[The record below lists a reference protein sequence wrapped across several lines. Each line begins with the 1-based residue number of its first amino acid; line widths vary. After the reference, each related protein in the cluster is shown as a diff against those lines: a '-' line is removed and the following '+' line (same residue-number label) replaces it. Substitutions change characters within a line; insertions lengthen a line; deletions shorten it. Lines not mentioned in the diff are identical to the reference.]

1 MEDALAPYGGDFIGI
16 QLDVLILVVMED
28 ALARVGRCPYVAC
41 AFSVLILVVMEDAL
55 AQQQQ
60 YCCW

>member
-1 MEDALAPYGGDFIGI
+1 
-16 QLDVLILVVMED
+16 MED

-55 AQQQQ
+55 ARLSLELQKTAKTS
-60 YCCW
+60 